1 MEYALDSVFGYLAT
15 AAVSGTGGYW
25 VALVKARPLTAE
37 LAMRVD
43 VAERGL
49 YNQGQAIRE
58 LAEALRGLLA
68 EIDRDAEA
76 PSSRNAI
83 VHAQHVLMKI

>member
-15 AAVSGTGGYW
+15 AMVSGTGGYY
-25 VALVKARPLTAE
+25 VAVVRSKPVTAE

-76 PSSRNAI
+76 PYAGSAISR
-83 VHAQHVLMKI
+83 AQQVLMKI